1 MQRLHTGFKVNGP
14 SSLAMP
20 ETSHL
25 FKPLEETIR
34 ADFIRSLRREV
45 TDLERDMLSLPA
57 RMGGMGIFKPTEEC
71 LISNTNS
78 AYISAPLVRLIQRQ
92 VFDFDPLE
100 LADEMK
106 TLRTHVAAE
115 SDSRFKAK
123 LAVILEVA
131 SIELKQAVKAAS
143 EKGASSWVTACPS
156 FDHGTVL
163 HKGEFVDAWH
173 IRYGWALLVS
183 QLHVEDAERQ

>member
-1 MQRLHTGFKVNGP
+1 
-14 SSLAMP
+14 
-20 ETSHL
+20 
-25 FKPLEETIR
+25 
-34 ADFIRSLRREV
+34 
-45 TDLERDMLSLPA
+45 
-57 RMGGMGIFKPTEEC
+57 MGIFKPTEEC

-100 LADEMK
+100 LAGEMK
-106 TLRTHVAAE
+106 TLRTHVDAE

-143 EKGASSWVTACPS
+143 EKGAVTACPS

-163 HKGEFVDAWH
+163 HKGEFVDACHGMDGHSW
-173 IRYGWALLVS
+173 IS